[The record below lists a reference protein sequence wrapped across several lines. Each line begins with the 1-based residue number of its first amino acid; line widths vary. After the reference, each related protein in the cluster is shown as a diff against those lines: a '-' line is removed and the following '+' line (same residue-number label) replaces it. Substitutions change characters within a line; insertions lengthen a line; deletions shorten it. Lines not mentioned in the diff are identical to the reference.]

1 MASIKKQKKVEKIAE
16 YLNSYHNLLLI
27 NLKKTT
33 HQQLENIRK
42 SLSEYGKIL
51 VIKNSLYQK
60 AFNKYYPSKKIVSQV
75 QKNFFPIKNQNAVIF
90 FQNNWAE
97 GLQKIYQLIKEN
109 SQITFSFGIFDK
121 EIYNQDNCQRIAQL
135 PSKSVLY
142 AQLISQLK
150 SPIFRLINTL
160 TSPHKKFLYLIKNQ
174 SNKVNS

>member
-1 MASIKKQKKVEKIAE
+1 MASIKKQKKVEKIADF
-16 YLNSYHNLLLI
+16 LNSYRNFLII

-42 SLSEYGKIL
+42 ALSGFAKIL

-60 AFNKYYPSKKIVSQV
+60 AFNKYYPSKKIASQI

-97 GLQKIYQLIKEN
+97 GLQKINQLIKEN
-109 SQITFSFGIFDK
+109 SQITFSFGIFDE
-121 EIYNQDNCQRIAQL
+121 EIYNRENCQKIAQL
-135 PSKSVLY
+135 PSKSILY

-150 SPIFRLINTL
+150 SPIFRLINTF
-160 TSPHKKFLYLIKNQ
+160 TSPHKRFLYLIKKQ
-174 SNKVNS
+174 SDKVNS